1 MKTQNIAQALRAI
14 ALVAAL
20 ATPAIAQDAASRTR
34 VEDASTPTSPAPAV
48 SPTTTATPANVG
60 PAELAPGTAAN
71 NKMILPAPDR
81 STPTGGTISGSLDVS
96 HAVSAIEGVST
107 EDRQKLLSEITSREN
122 SVDQQ
127 ISSLKEKATDVK
139 PDVRD
144 AINSAWSDYQKAKSR
159 LDQSI
164 EKSRSTTG
172 VKWEDFRAELAA
184 DYAFFASAVAGL
196 EVALPNS

>member
-20 ATPAIAQDAASRTR
+20 ATPVLAQNSVSRTR
-34 VEDASTPTSPAPAV
+34 TDDASTPTSPATA
-48 SPTTTATPANVG
+48 STPTANTTPTHVG
-60 PAELAPGTAAN
+60 PAERTPTSAAD
-71 NKMILPAPDR
+71 KAILPVPDR
-81 STPTGGTISGSLDVS
+81 STPAGGTISGSLDVS
-96 HAVSAIEGVST
+96 HAVSAIEGVSAD
-107 EDRQKLLSEITSREN
+107 DRQKLLGEIASREN
-122 SVDQQ
+122 AVDQQ
-127 ISSLKEKATDVK
+127 ISSLKDKTGDVK

-144 AINSAWSDYQKAKSR
+144 AITSAWNDYQKAKSR

-164 EKSRSTTG
+164 EKSRTTTG
-172 VKWEDFRAELAA
+172 ASWENFRTELAA

>member
-14 ALVAAL
+14 ALIAAL
-20 ATPAIAQDAASRTR
+20 ATPVLAQNSVSRTR
-34 VEDASTPTSPAPAV
+34 TEDASTPTSPATA
-48 SPTTTATPANVG
+48 STPTANTTPTQVG
-60 PAELAPGTAAN
+60 PAERTPTSAAN
-71 NKMILPAPDR
+71 KDILPVPDR
-81 STPTGGTISGSLDVS
+81 STPAGGTISGSLDVS

-107 EDRQKLLSEITSREN
+107 DDRQKLLTEITSREN
-122 SVDQQ
+122 AVDQQ
-127 ISSLKEKATDVK
+127 VSSLKEKAGDVK

-144 AINSAWSDYQKAKSR
+144 AINSAWTDYQKAKGR

-164 EKSRSTTG
+164 ERSRATTG
-172 VKWEDFRAELAA
+172 AKWEDFRAELAA